1 MKKKLLNLRGI
12 SDILS
17 EKEMKNVVGGS
28 SGTGSVDMTLI
39 YCKRWKGKDV
49 VYFNNRGWDM
59 AYAWMAAWEGL
70 DWSSTCS
77 INPIED

>member
-28 SGTGSVDMTLI
+28 SGAGSGSSG
-39 YCKRWKGKDV
+39 YCFQCSQSPVHWKCTSSYNSCLNWAGT
-49 VYFNNRGWDM
+49 NCPGGWM
-59 AYAWMAAWEGL
+59 EWTPNEKGE
-70 DWSSTCS
+70 C
-77 INPIED
+77 